1 MHWVARKEY
10 QRLKKKS
17 FEMEG
22 FSWRKKELWNL
33 AGEIV
38 LQDRGA
44 VPKEEGDVIRE
55 CQAMHEE
62 NFLSSRLR
70 EDGKN
75 KEEWVMEVDKDTR
88 EEAKRG

>member
-1 MHWVARKEY
+1 M
-10 QRLKKKS
+10 
-17 FEMEG
+17 
-22 FSWRKKELWNL
+22 
-33 AGEIV
+33 

-88 EEAKRG
+88 EETGKKRIREEEKEENEMVIAQRRCVNSVSTEAC